1 MVRGAILLV
10 AVGVGLPIG
19 GCLAVDL
26 VTFAVCAPDF
36 AIRDAIAIAA
46 IAALVLGVSI
56 WGLLRSL
63 RGCFAFRPRPKALAV
78 TACVATLVLWQL
90 ALLLDAGYASRWGGW
105 IYLNSSTVEVGYE
118 PSPRYTGLRSF
129 EFRDFPPLASWDRDA
144 SHVEE
149 PNDRIARSSSNPAVA
164 ILRDLRRRCSMRLRQ
179 VPYAVIRLLS
189 FLRLQLDWKRIGN
202 LPGMWL
208 YGQCCIAGC

>member
-1 MVRGAILLV
+1 MARSAILLV

-56 WGLLRSL
+56 WGLRRSL

-90 ALLLDAGYASRWGGW
+90 ALLLDVGYASRWGGW
-105 IYLNSSTVEVGYE
+105 IYFGGSVLEVGYD
-118 PSPRYTGLRSF
+118 PSPVYTGLRSF
-129 EFRDFPPLASWDRDA
+129 EFRDFPPLWSWDRMRWMPRSGTNQA
-144 SHVEE
+144 TGSLEAV
-149 PNDRIARSSSNPAVA
+149 RIPLWLFYAISVA
-164 ILRDLRRRCSMRLRQ
+164 AAACVFAKFRTPSYDFCHSCGYNLT
-179 VPYAVIRLLS
+179 
-189 FLRLQLDWKRIGN
+189 GN
-202 LPGMWL
+202 ESGTCPECGFTVN
-208 YGQCCIAGC
+208 AA